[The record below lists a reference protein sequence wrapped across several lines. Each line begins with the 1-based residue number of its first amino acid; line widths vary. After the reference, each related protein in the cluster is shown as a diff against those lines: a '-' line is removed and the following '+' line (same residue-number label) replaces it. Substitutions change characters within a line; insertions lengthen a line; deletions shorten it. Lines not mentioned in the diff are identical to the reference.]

1 MTLTNAIYAG
11 NFALLKFYGPF
22 EFNLASRKL
31 EFDFYD
37 LAVLG
42 VKFSLGRGGAADIGA
57 ATGLGSSNNKQL
69 VENDKKPFFNWVSA
83 DENIATA
90 RGGGG
95 GLALWKRDLE
105 MEVINANEKEAAAA
119 TEIEVY

>member
-11 NFALLKFYGPF
+11 EVGHVGHHHTLTPFPITPRSLHLHLHLHLHLPHLPPPPGNFALLKFFGPF

-69 VENDKKPFFNWVSA
+69 VSA
-83 DENIATA
+83 
-90 RGGGG
+90 
-95 GLALWKRDLE
+95 
-105 MEVINANEKEAAAA
+105 
-119 TEIEVY
+119 